1 MKKEFEELKLDVN
14 RKEKKEF
21 SKLRSEINGLK
32 EDYKKSVEDL
42 KTETHARNK
51 AETLVKVL
59 RDTMEAKTELED
71 RKKIEEMDV
80 DIRSEEV
87 VSDGCEWKQQ
97 RQQKKNMKKRAC
109 GKSESSQEQITFIC
123 DIFASGLETKTSL
136 NKHAQMHAQF
146 KCSEWKKM
154 FKVKSELKEHMKTYE
169 QKILACDKRDI
180 VFNKNRT

>member
-71 RKKIEEMDV
+71 RKKI
-80 DIRSEEV
+80 
-87 VSDGCEWKQQ
+87 
-97 RQQKKNMKKRAC
+97 
-109 GKSESSQEQITFIC
+109 
-123 DIFASGLETKTSL
+123 
-136 NKHAQMHAQF
+136 
-146 KCSEWKKM
+146 
-154 FKVKSELKEHMKTYE
+154 
-169 QKILACDKRDI
+169 
-180 VFNKNRT
+180 